1 VTALPPLVAFDRR
14 ATIGAVVALGVGGAV
29 MFVVVVG
36 GGAEGGAVAAFLL
49 QAVNIKASAIENL
62 FKKLAFIFLQFL
74 PPIATLM
81 HD

>member
-1 VTALPPLVAFDRR
+1 MTALPLLAAFDGG
-14 ATIGAVVALGVGGAV
+14 ATIGAVEALGAGGAV
-29 MFVVVVG
+29 MFVGVVG
-36 GGAEGGAVAAFLL
+36 GGAEGGAVAVVVL

-74 PPIATLM
+74 PPIATLR